1 MSNLWKDILY
11 SIRVMLKNP
20 AFSAVAVFTL
30 AIGIG
35 ANSAVFSV
43 VNAVLLGALPYKD
56 PGQLVMFWENN
67 LKMGLDQFPA
77 SYPNFV
83 DYKEQSQSFESFAAF
98 RRENSNLTGTDQP
111 VRLAGA
117 AVSEDFF
124 PLLGVSPLAG
134 HTFSPDEF
142 KAANSV
148 VISYGLW
155 QSRFGGDRS
164 LVGRTLML
172 NGKTYTVTGVMPAG
186 FQFPGELFERADFWV
201 PLTLDPEE
209 ASNRASHGLFVISRL
224 KPQVPVARA
233 QAEVEAVAGRLQQ
246 QYQASNGGWG
256 AKLTPLR
263 EQIVGDARPSLL
275 ILLGAVGLVLL
286 IACANVA
293 NLLIARA
300 AVRQREIAIRMAIG
314 ASRRRMI
321 QQLLT
326 ESLVLAVVSSLLG
339 LLLAFLGIGLLKP
352 LIPSSYVYVQDVGV
366 NGKVLGFTLLVSVVT
381 AVIFGLIPAFQATKP
396 DIIGW
401 IKEGSGKTSAGVQ
414 RRLMRK
420 LLVVSE
426 VALALVL
433 LIGASLLIKS
443 FMRLQ
448 EVDPGF
454 KPENILTM
462 SVTIP
467 AAKYPDAERQ
477 RGFFR
482 QVLQQIQATPGVKS
496 AAGVTRLPLG
506 NPEQV
511 RAFLIEG
518 RPPLA
523 PGEQQTASY
532 NAVSPDYFNAM
543 SIPVVKGRAFTER
556 DEPNAP
562 LVAVINETMARRYF
576 PGEEPLGKHLIL
588 KKGSSAEVV
597 GVVGNVKGQGL
608 DAEPKA
614 GIYVPYLQAPSPSMT
629 LVVRSVADPLSLTA
643 SVRGAVRNVDGDQP
657 VDNVSTMEQV
667 VYKSTSQQ
675 RLNMLLLTIFAVV
688 AVTLAS
694 VGIYSVMAQSVRQRK
709 HELGIRLALGARP
722 GHILKMVVGQ
732 GMGLTL
738 VGVGIGLA
746 AAFFLARLLSSLLY
760 NVSAVDPLIYVGA
773 TLLLAVVAFVAS
785 YVPARR
791 ATRIDPMLAL
801 RIE

>member
-1 MSNLWKDILY
+1 MSSLWKDIIY

-30 AIGIG
+30 AIGIS

-43 VNAVLLGALPYKD
+43 VNAVLLGALPYRE
-56 PGQLVMFWENN
+56 PGQLVMLWEDN

-83 DYKEQSQSFESFAAF
+83 DYKDQSQSFESFAAF
-98 RRENSNLTGTDQP
+98 RRENYNLTGTDQP
-111 VRLAGA
+111 VRLTGA
-117 AVSEDFF
+117 SVSEDFF
-124 PLLGVSPLAG
+124 PLLGVSPLSG
-134 HTFSPDEF
+134 HSFSQEEF
-142 KAANSV
+142 KAGNYV
-148 VISYGLW
+148 MISYGLW
-155 QSRFGGDRS
+155 QSHFGGDRS

-172 NGKTYTVTGVMPAG
+172 NGKPYTVIGVMPAG
-186 FQFPGELFERADFWV
+186 FQFPGELFERVDFWV
-201 PLTLDPEE
+201 PLRLDPEE
-209 ASNRASHGLFVISRL
+209 ANNRASHGLFVISRL

-233 QAEVEAVAGRLQQ
+233 EAEVEAVAGRLQQ
-246 QYQASNGGWG
+246 QYQASNSGWG

-300 AVRQREIAIRMAIG
+300 AGRQKEIAIRMAIG
-314 ASRRRMI
+314 ASRGRMI

-326 ESLVLAVVSSLLG
+326 ESLVLAVISSLLG

-366 NGKVLGFTLLVSVVT
+366 NGKVLGFTLLVSVLT
-381 AVIFGLIPAFQATKP
+381 AVIFGLLPALQATKP

-401 IKEGSGKTSAGVQ
+401 IKEGSGKTSGGVQ

-448 EVDPGF
+448 QVDPGF
-454 KPENILTM
+454 RPDNILTM

-467 AAKYPDAERQ
+467 AAKYPDSERQ

-482 QVLQQIQATPGVKS
+482 QVLQQIQAMPGVKS

-523 PGEQQTASY
+523 SGEQQTASY

-543 SIPVVKGRAFTER
+543 SIPIAKGRAFTER
-556 DEPNAP
+556 DAENAP
-562 LVAVINETMARRYF
+562 LVAVINQTMARRYF

-588 KKGSSAEVV
+588 KKGSSSEIV
-597 GVVGNVKGQGL
+597 GVVGDVKGQGL
-608 DAEPKA
+608 DAAPKP

-629 LVVRSVADPLSLTA
+629 LVVRSVADPLSLTN
-643 SVRGAVRNVDGDQP
+643 SVRGAVRNVDSDQP
-657 VDNVSTMEQV
+657 VDNVSTMEEV
-667 VYKSTSQQ
+667 VRKSTSQQ
-675 RLNMLLLTIFAVV
+675 RLNMLLLTIFAAV

-694 VGIYSVMAQSVRQRK
+694 VGVYSVMAHSVRQRK
-709 HELGIRLALGARP
+709 HELGIRVALGARP
-722 GHILKMVVGQ
+722 GHILSMVVGE
-732 GMGLTL
+732 GMTLTL
-738 VGVGIGLA
+738 IGVGIGLV
-746 AAFFLARLLSSLLY
+746 AAFFLTRLISSLLY
-760 NVSAVDPLIYVGA
+760 DVNAVDPLLYLGA
-773 TLLLAVVAFVAS
+773 TLLLAVVAIVAC

-801 RIE
+801 RVE